1 MSTFEIN
8 KIVGAILAVLL
19 VSTVIDM
26 IGDALVPLE
35 PPKAGVAA
43 VPEVTTA
50 KAPGVPTAKT
60 TGAKTAEPASLA
72 KLLASADAAAGKKIA
87 RKCSACHSLSK
98 DGKNKIGPNL
108 WNIVGAA
115 KARNAGFKYSAAMR
129 GTGGKWTYEALN
141 AFIESPRAFL
151 KGNKMTFAGVKKP
164 RGRADLIAY
173 LRSLSA
179 SPAPLP

>member
-72 KLLASADAAAGKKIA
+72 KLLAAADAAYHGGA
-87 RKCSACHSLSK
+87 RCFRVHDVAEHRQLL
-98 DGKNKIGPNL
+98 DLLVAID
-108 WNIVGAA
+108 
-115 KARNAGFKYSAAMR
+115 
-129 GTGGKWTYEALN
+129 
-141 AFIESPRAFL
+141 RA
-151 KGNKMTFAGVKKP
+151 
-164 RGRADLIAY
+164 
-173 LRSLSA
+173 
-179 SPAPLP
+179 